1 MSYHRS
7 THVAVRYPRVRR
19 SNRFRSWI
27 VPHWYRA
34 CFAFGFAR
42 FAPRYIYT
50 GFASRAWEARLEAP
64 GAGPQPP
71 CNGGILQTA
80 SRDRG
85 GEHTP
90 QGGTARRTVRGAEC
104 ANARRAPT
112 RRAARRLRPRTNEQ
126 AGRGPVTRKPDRK
139 QAPKAGTERLGARP
153 PALRLP
159 GLPCRYATDKL
170 RIEDRG
176 G

>member
-1 MSYHRS
+1 MSPFR
-7 THVAVRYPRVRR
+7 AFEPFR
-19 SNRFRSWI
+19 RSWI
-27 VPHWYRA
+27 VPHWYRVSLSVSRVLRRVIFIFIRVSRRGRGRRGLRPRGRA
-34 CFAFGFAR
+34 HNRRATGESDSTPRRGTAGASTLHRAAR
-42 FAPRYIYT
+42 R
-50 GFASRAWEARLEAP
+50 
-64 GAGPQPP
+64 
-71 CNGGILQTA
+71 
-80 SRDRG
+80 
-85 GEHTP
+85 
-90 QGGTARRTVRGAEC
+90 ARRTVRGAEC